1 MMESLRAEESVDI
14 YKFLK
19 EMRSMR
25 MHLVQTLVSIVLLH
39 LYICILVLKLHATF
53 LINIMP
59 DSLFL
64 VSVHIH
70 I

>member
-25 MHLVQTLVSIVLLH
+25 MHLVQTLVSIVLL
-39 LYICILVLKLHATF
+39 ATF
-53 LINIMP
+53 VHMYTCLKIACK
-59 DSLFL
+59 
-64 VSVHIH
+64 VSH
-70 I
+70 